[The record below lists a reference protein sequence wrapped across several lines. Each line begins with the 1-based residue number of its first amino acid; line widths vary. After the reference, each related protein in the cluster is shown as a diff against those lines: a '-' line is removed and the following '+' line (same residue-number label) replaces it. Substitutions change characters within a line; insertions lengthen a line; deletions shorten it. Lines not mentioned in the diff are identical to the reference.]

1 MKIAAKN
8 NLTKNDPDILDR
20 FDAWLFD
27 LDGVI
32 TDTARIHAKA
42 WKEAFDEY
50 LRQVSEKTGEPFREF
65 TTDRDYPDYVDGKP
79 RYEGVDSFLRSRGIE
94 LPWGDPNDPPEAE
107 TVCGIGN
114 RKNVRFNDILRT
126 DGADLFETSVELINL
141 LKSKEKRIAVVTS
154 SKNCSAVLESVGL
167 KELFDVQFDGIYA
180 AEHKIA
186 GKPKPDTYL
195 EAARL
200 LGATADK
207 AVVIEDALSGV
218 EAGRAGNFGLTIGV
232 DRHGEPD
239 KLLQFGADI
248 VVSDLGE
255 LVAGQEQ

>member
-1 MKIAAKN
+1 MSSACEIEKASS
-8 NLTKNDPDILDR
+8 DILNR

-42 WKEAFDEY
+42 WKEAFDDFM
-50 LRQVSEKTGEPFREF
+50 RKRSKQTGEPFREF
-65 TTDRDYPDYVDGKP
+65 TTDFDYPEYVDGKP

-94 LPWGDPNDPPEAE
+94 LTWGDVNDPAEAD

-114 RKNVRFNDILRT
+114 RKNVRFNEILKT
-126 DGADLFETSVELINL
+126 DGADVFETTVELIEL
-141 LKSKEKRIAVVTS
+141 LRSKGKRIAVVTS
-154 SKNCSAVLESVGL
+154 SKNCSSVLESVGL
-167 KELFDVQFDGIYA
+167 KHLFDIQFDGIYA

-200 LGATADK
+200 LGAAAKD

-218 EAGRAGNFGLTIGV
+218 EAGRAGKFGLTIGV

-239 KLLQFGADI
+239 KLLQSGADI

-255 LVAGQEQ
+255 LLEKR

>member
-1 MKIAAKN
+1 MLISQKYKEQAAA
-8 NLTKNDPDILDR
+8 DMLDR

-42 WKEAFDEY
+42 WKEAFDDF
-50 LRQVSEKTGEPFREF
+50 LRQRSTQTGEPFREF
-65 TTDRDYPDYVDGKP
+65 TTDHDYPEYVDGKP

-94 LPWGDPNDPPEAE
+94 QPWGDVNDPPEAD

-114 RKNVRFNDILRT
+114 RKNVRFNEILKT
-126 DGADLFETSVELINL
+126 DGADLFETSVELIKV
-141 LKSKEKRIAVVTS
+141 LKSKGKRIAVVTS
-154 SKNCSAVLESVGL
+154 SKNCTAVLESVGL
-167 KELFDVQFDGIYA
+167 KEMFDVQFDGIYA
-180 AEHKIA
+180 AEHKVA

-200 LGATADK
+200 LGSTADK
-207 AVVIEDALSGV
+207 SVVIEDALSGV
-218 EAGRAGNFGLTIGV
+218 EAGRAGNFGLTLGV
-232 DRHGEPD
+232 DRHGEPE
-239 KLLQFGADI
+239 KLLQSGADI

-255 LVAGQEQ
+255 LLEKQA

>member
-1 MKIAAKN
+1 MNSQNEAG
-8 NLTKNDPDILDR
+8 PDVLDR

-42 WKEAFDEY
+42 WKEAFDAFM
-50 LRQVSEKTGEPFREF
+50 REKAEETGEPFREF
-65 TTDRDYPDYVDGKP
+65 TTDRDYPNYVDGKP
-79 RYEGVDSFLRSRGIE
+79 RYEGVDSFLRSRGFE
-94 LPWGDPNDPPEAE
+94 LPWGDPEDQPEAE

-114 RKNVRFNDILRT
+114 RKNVRFNEILKS
-126 DGADLFETSVELINL
+126 DGADLFETSVELINI
-141 LKSKEKRIAVVTS
+141 LKKKGKKVAVVTS
-154 SKNCSAVLESVGL
+154 SKNCSAVLASVGL
-167 KELFDVQFDGIYA
+167 SDIFDVQFDGIYA

-200 LGATADK
+200 LGSTADK

-218 EAGRAGNFGLTIGV
+218 EAGRAGKFGLTIGV
-232 DRHGEPD
+232 DRHGEPE
-239 KLLQFGADI
+239 KLLENGADI

-255 LVAGQEQ
+255 LI